1 MDQFPI
7 MGVPDGGDT
16 AWMLVSSALVLL
28 MTPGLAFFY
37 GGMVRSKSVLNMIM
51 MSISAMGVV
60 TVLWALYG
68 YSIAFGDDVGNIAGN
83 PSQYWGLK
91 GLIGVNAVAA
101 DPSTQTAAVNIPL
114 AGTLPATVFV
124 AFQLMFAI
132 ITVALISGAV
142 ADRLKF
148 GAWLLFAGLWAT
160 FVYFPVAHW
169 VFAFD
174 GFAAEHGGWIAN
186 KLHAID
192 FAGGTAV
199 HINAGVAALML
210 AIVLGKRRGWPAT
223 LFRPHNLP
231 FVMLGAALLWFGWY
245 GFNAGSATT
254 ANGVAG
260 ATFVTTTIATAAAM
274 LGWLLT
280 ERVRDGKAT
289 TLGAASGIVAG
300 LVAITPSCSSVNVLG
315 ALAVGVSAGV
325 LCALAVGLKFKLG
338 FDDSLDVV
346 GVHLVGGLVGT
357 LLVGLLA
364 APEAPAINGVAGVS
378 KGLFY
383 GGGFAQLERQA
394 LGACSVLVYSGIIT
408 LILALILKFT
418 IGLRLDAEQE
428 STGIDEAEHAESG
441 YDFAVAS
448 GSVLPPRVTVED
460 KPQRHSGA
468 YRPESGGGAE
478 MKLITAIVK
487 PFTLDDVKTSL
498 EDAGVLGMTV
508 SEIQGYGRQKGH
520 TEVYRGAEYSV
531 DFVPKVRIEVV
542 VDDSIVDK
550 VVDSIVRAART
561 GKIGDGKVWVSPV
574 DTIVRVRTGE
584 RGHDAL

>member
-231 FVMLGAALLWFGWY
+231 FVMLGAALLD
-245 GFNAGSATT
+245 
-254 ANGVAG
+254 
-260 ATFVTTTIATAAAM
+260 
-274 LGWLLT
+274 
-280 ERVRDGKAT
+280 RK
-289 TLGAASGIVAG
+289 
-300 LVAITPSCSSVNVLG
+300 SVV
-315 ALAVGVSAGV
+315 
-325 LCALAVGLKFKLG
+325 
-338 FDDSLDVV
+338 
-346 GVHLVGGLVGT
+346 
-357 LLVGLLA
+357 
-364 APEAPAINGVAGVS
+364 
-378 KGLFY
+378 
-383 GGGFAQLERQA
+383 
-394 LGACSVLVYSGIIT
+394 
-408 LILALILKFT
+408 
-418 IGLRLDAEQE
+418 
-428 STGIDEAEHAESG
+428 
-441 YDFAVAS
+441 
-448 GSVLPPRVTVED
+448 
-460 KPQRHSGA
+460 
-468 YRPESGGGAE
+468 
-478 MKLITAIVK
+478 
-487 PFTLDDVKTSL
+487 
-498 EDAGVLGMTV
+498 
-508 SEIQGYGRQKGH
+508 
-520 TEVYRGAEYSV
+520 
-531 DFVPKVRIEVV
+531 
-542 VDDSIVDK
+542 
-550 VVDSIVRAART
+550 
-561 GKIGDGKVWVSPV
+561 
-574 DTIVRVRTGE
+574 
-584 RGHDAL
+584 